1 MHTHTLPLP
10 YTQEFGCDYWNLLY
24 SSDDLC
30 ISSLYI
36 LNLEIC
42 IFNIIPKCVTT
53 GLKVIK

>member
-1 MHTHTLPLP
+1 M
-10 YTQEFGCDYWNLLY
+10 Y

-42 IFNIIPKCVTT
+42 IFDIIPKGVKT
-53 GLKVIK
+53 GYENNKVE